1 MLSLVGLLVGVTVAL
16 RVDAPP
22 DDRSVLE
29 LGLRVALEDRGH
41 QAQLLK
47 PGACASAACTASSV
61 GAEELWLVNAI
72 PAVSTVRL
80 FVEVERDGARLERE
94 LSLGVD
100 RTAWA
105 GELSVLVEALLGRA
119 APVVA
124 EAPSPSL
131 ISPRGLLRGG
141 LLVGG
146 GALVATAVGLFVSAS
161 ASESSLTRALDS
173 RDSQGLVIG
182 INYYRAEDELS
193 SINLRRN
200 LSLGLGLAGAAALVG
215 TVIWILVPSEE
226 PSSVALHP
234 SGSGWA
240 VRF

>member
-1 MLSLVGLLVGVTVAL
+1 MLSLVGLLVGATVAL
-16 RVDAPP
+16 RVDAAA

-41 QAQLLK
+41 QGQILK
-47 PGACASAACTASSV
+47 PGSCGGAACTPASV
-61 GAEELWLVNAI
+61 GADELWLVNAI

-80 FVEVERDGARLERE
+80 FVEVERASGRLERE

-105 GELSVLVEALLGRA
+105 SELSSLVQELLGRA
-119 APVVA
+119 APVAV
-124 EAPSPSL
+124 EAQGGSA
-131 ISPRGLLRGG
+131 ISPGSVLRGG

-161 ASESSLTRALDS
+161 ASESSLSRALDA
-173 RDSQGLVIG
+173 RDAEGLVSG

-215 TVIWILVPSEE
+215 AAIWIFFPSEE
-226 PSSVALHP
+226 PGAGSTAVSAAVLH
-234 SGSGWA
+234 
-240 VRF
+240 F

>member
-41 QAQLLK
+41 QAQILK
-47 PGACASAACTASSV
+47 PGSCASAACTAASV
-61 GAEELWLVNAI
+61 DAEQLWLVNAI

-80 FVEVERDGARLERE
+80 FVEVERGAGRIERE

-105 GELSVLVEALLGRA
+105 SELAPLVEELLGRA
-119 APVVA
+119 APAPA
-124 EAPSPSL
+124 EPSEPSAF
-131 ISPRGLLRGG
+131 SSRSVLRGG

-146 GALVATAVGLFVSAS
+146 SALVATAVGLFVSAS
-161 ASESSLTRALDS
+161 AAESSLSRALDS
-173 RDSQGLVIG
+173 RDSEGLVIG

-193 SINLRRN
+193 AINFRRN

-215 TVIWILVPSEE
+215 TVIWILVPSQE
-226 PSSVALHP
+226 PSDLSLQS
-234 SGSGWA
+234 SGSGW
-240 VRF
+240 VVHF